1 MITKRSFFQALM
13 GLLLCAASVSCTED
27 NELEKLQPNESG
39 NWLTD
44 IDPNQTWITSVPV
57 RINIV
62 GESGATVTAR
72 TVGNQK
78 VTILGQK
85 EMKGNGVMNIDVPQG
100 IGTSFG
106 LCYDD
111 GSVQKQYCEVVLTGE
126 TKQEVDV
133 DFVSHADNGALLTTR
148 SVSTRA
154 ATNQSLYG
162 NSYIPDCDY
171 LNFGS
176 WAWASI
182 SQALEEAKDPTI
194 KHIAMID
201 YEIMSEGQLSS
212 LGEFEAQETIYLSYL
227 YGFTGQYS
235 SRILGYYTYSQANF
249 ADIEYQDI
257 AECLSLDYFNGKA
270 KVQYQLDGKDKW
282 YDANFDHMDAD
293 GLGLPK
299 PTYGNAA
306 RRGDDAYN
314 VLKVFEAYGDRI
326 SAIRGITFKLD
337 IPAGKKF
344 GFYLRDTGSLPAS
357 QKTQLL
363 GLGMP
368 EDRLPKNGMN
378 FTNAVMNNPKE
389 VKYRSALAIYDNF
402 TFMGIDDNLD
412 SGGDKDCNDVTFA
425 LSNVKGEKFRP
436 KFTEETI
443 NSNLNS
449 GVLEEHPDYA
459 NRPEVKDPNQQGEVT
474 EEERKENLQAWT
486 LCFEDGGTALD
497 YDFNDVVLKVVPD
510 TKKHTMSIWLLAAG
524 GQRKTEVYY
533 DGHYLG
539 EVHQSFGVDS
549 QVMVNTQDNGTKKD
563 PVALTIDE
571 YEWKEGYTMNNNLN
585 LFTIKVYNPEGSAVH
600 SIIHGGQTTNEEGK
614 GEKIPMTLCIQG
626 EWEWP
631 LETVPVH
638 TAYPEMGLWGKNV
651 SDSNYWNWYTQSK
664 PGHIVKNWL
673 NSWIW
678 WKK

>member
-39 NWLTD
+39 NWLID

-85 EMKGNGVMNIDVPQG
+85 EMKGNGVMTIDVPQG

-133 DFVSHADNGALLTTR
+133 DFVSHADNGALLATR
-148 SVSTRA
+148 SISTRA

-162 NSYIPDCDY
+162 NSVWPVWGY

-176 WAWASI
+176 WAWESI
-182 SQALEEAKDPTI
+182 SQALEEEKDAKD
-194 KHIAMID
+194 KHVAMID
-201 YEIMSEGQLSS
+201 YEIMSEGQLSI
-212 LGEFEAQETIYLSYL
+212 LGEFEAKETIYLSYL
-227 YGFTGQYS
+227 YGYTGTTT
-235 SRILGYYTYSQANF
+235 SRILGYYTYSQTDF
-249 ADIEYQDI
+249 SDIEYNDI
-257 AECLSLDYFNGKA
+257 AECLTLDYLNDKA
-270 KVQYQLDGKDKW
+270 KVQYQLDGKDVW
-282 YDANFDHMDAD
+282 YDANFDHLDA
-293 GLGLPK
+293 
-299 PTYGNAA
+299 PTGNQANAAA

-314 VLKVFEAYGDRI
+314 VLEVFKAYGHRI

-344 GFYLRDTGSLPAS
+344 GFYLRDTGALPTA
-357 QKTQLL
+357 QKNLL
-363 GLGMP
+363 LNRGIP
-368 EDRLPKNGMN
+368 EDRLPKNGIN
-378 FTNAVMNNPKE
+378 FTNAELNNPSGS
-389 VKYRSALAIYDNF
+389 KYRSALAIYDNF
-402 TFMGIDDNLD
+402 TFMGIDDNLGT
-412 SGGDKDCNDVTFA
+412 GGDKDCNDISFA

-436 KFTEETI
+436 KFTEETLK
-443 NSNLNS
+443 SDLNS
-449 GVLEEHPDYA
+449 GVLEEHPEYKE
-459 NRPEVKDPNQQGEVT
+459 RPEVKDPTQQGEVT

-510 TKKHTMSIWLLAAG
+510 TKKNTMSIWLLAAG

-539 EVHQSFGVDS
+539 EVHERFGVDT

-585 LFTIKVYNPEGSAVH
+585 LFTIKVYNPEGSAVE

-631 LETVPVH
+631 SETKPVH
-638 TAYPEMGLWGKNV
+638 TAYPEIGLWGKNV
-651 SDSNYWNWYTQSK
+651 SDSNHWNWYTQSK
-664 PGHIVKNWL
+664 PGYIVKNWL
-673 NSWIW
+673 NSWNW
-678 WKK
+678 WK